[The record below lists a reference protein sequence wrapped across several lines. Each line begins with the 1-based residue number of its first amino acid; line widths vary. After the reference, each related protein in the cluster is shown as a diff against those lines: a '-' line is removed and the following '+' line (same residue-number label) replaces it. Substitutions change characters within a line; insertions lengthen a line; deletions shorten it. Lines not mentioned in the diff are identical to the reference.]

1 MHPVVSGLQFDMTVI
16 RQGSSIIVNNLQH
29 HCNRKDAL
37 DKVTLIRL
45 VFGGGGIFTDAH
57 AFTDGVCVKVAVL
70 VLYLYA
76 RSRTQLALCSVSFGW
91 HYAGVE

>member
-37 DKVTLIRL
+37 DKVKLIRL
-45 VFGGGGIFTDAH
+45 VFGRVIFTAAH